1 MMLWKSVRS
10 ARSPLLP
17 VSSAVVLMVL
27 TTSSPAAAQS
37 NKVAPSTG
45 LLQIFAALI
54 FVIALMLALAWLF
67 KRVGPLAHS
76 QQLPMKLIGG
86 LNLGHREKV
95 IVVEVADQWLV
106 LGVTS
111 QQITKLAELEK
122 QELSTPDSSGPIQ
135 NNFADWLKK
144 TLDKRSATTH

>member
-1 MMLWKSVRS
+1 MMLWKSIRS
-10 ARSPLLP
+10 ARSHLLS
-17 VSSAVVLMVL
+17 VSTALALMLL
-27 TTSSPAAAQS
+27 TTSSQAAAQS

-45 LLQIFAALI
+45 LLQIFAALA

-76 QQLPMKLIGG
+76 QHLPMKVIGG

-122 QELSTPDSSGPIQ
+122 RELATPDPSGPVQ
-135 NNFADWLKK
+135 NHFADWLKK
-144 TLDKRSATTH
+144 TLDKRSATTN

>member
-27 TTSSPAAAQS
+27 TTSSQAAAQS